1 MLMRDFG
8 EKYGGNVQLALRGFQ
23 KEKLAAAGG
32 DSSFTE
38 IDKNMRKR
46 KWVANHEAELE
57 GSKDADSHRATK
69 SGMRDL
75 VLCLRMHLPVISSNN
90 FSLPE
95 KDYSRFVNRPWDCST
110 STFTCSSE

>member
-1 MLMRDFG
+1 MSRIPKQVRGMLMRDFG
-8 EKYGGNVQLALRGFQ
+8 DKYGGNVQLALRGFQ

-38 IDKNMRKR
+38 IDKSMRKR

-69 SGMRDL
+69 NGMYYL
-75 VLCLRMHLPVISSNN
+75 VLCLRVH
-90 FSLPE
+90 
-95 KDYSRFVNRPWDCST
+95 
-110 STFTCSSE
+110 